1 MLAACGW
8 GWDLG
13 QRLYV
18 PDYGVVTCEDR
29 FGTPEACAY
38 VGIGLYDV
46 DLFFA
51 TEAEAFE
58 WGRKKVAIYVVR

>member
-1 MLAACGW
+1 M
-8 GWDLG
+8 
-13 QRLYV
+13 